1 MKIAAYF
8 YKVTLQD
15 VDFTKKLKITR
26 LISYLLET
34 AGRNA
39 FENHFGI
46 QHLQTENFQRNY
58 AKHTDSEKIW
68 RSLFVLCLEEFT
80 L

>member
-15 VDFTKKLKITR
+15 VDFTKRLKITR
-26 LISYLLET
+26 LIGYLLET

-46 QHLQTENFQRNY
+46 QHLQTENFTQSTRRRDVCY
-58 AKHTDSEKIW
+58 KYMLL
-68 RSLFVLCLEEFT
+68 RRRR
-80 L
+80 